1 LLFKLIIYIPF
12 FIWLFTGVYLF
23 VRKRRNMDKDALRK
37 KRTKAQIKKSFLVA
51 KNFAKNKNFDSFY
64 GEMSKIIF
72 YEISEV
78 VGHNVQ
84 GLTNA
89 EISDVLKK
97 FRGSVLDFKG
107 KTVLVTGSTRGI
119 GKAIAVAFAQ
129 KGATVIITGRKKE
142 TAELVAENIKNEF
155 GVEAY
160 GFELD
165 LTGDI
170 KSVWK
175 EIEKTVGKVDIL
187 VNNAG
192 ITRDTLFIRMKEE
205 DWNSVIETNL
215 TGTFKITQLA
225 VKGMIKKKWGRVINI
240 TSIVG
245 FTGNIGQVNYS
256 TTKAGLIGFT
266 KSLAKELASRNITV
280 NAVAPGFIETDMTGS
295 LPEDIKDSYLKQIP
309 LGRFGKPEDVANVV
323 IFLASDKA
331 SYITGETIHVNGGM
345 Y

>member
-1 LLFKLIIYIPF
+1 
-12 FIWLFTGVYLF
+12 
-23 VRKRRNMDKDALRK
+23 M
-37 KRTKAQIKKSFLVA
+37 
-51 KNFAKNKNFDSFY
+51 
-64 GEMSKIIF
+64 E
-72 YEISEV
+72 
-78 VGHNVQ
+78 
-84 GLTNA
+84 
-89 EISDVLKK
+89 
-97 FRGSVLDFKG
+97 FKG
-107 KTVLVTGSTRGI
+107 KVALITGSTRGI
-119 GKAIAVAFAQ
+119 GKAIAVAFAEG
-129 KGATVIITGRKKE
+129 GATVIITGRKKE
-142 TAELVAENIKNEF
+142 TAELVAGNIKNEF

-175 EIEKTVGKVDIL
+175 EIEETVGKVDIL

-192 ITRDTLFIRMKEE
+192 ITKDTLFIRMKEE

-309 LGRFGKPEDVANVV
+309 LGKFGKPEDVANVV
-323 IFLASDKA
+323 TFLASDKA

>member
-1 LLFKLIIYIPF
+1 
-12 FIWLFTGVYLF
+12 
-23 VRKRRNMDKDALRK
+23 M
-37 KRTKAQIKKSFLVA
+37 
-51 KNFAKNKNFDSFY
+51 
-64 GEMSKIIF
+64 E
-72 YEISEV
+72 
-78 VGHNVQ
+78 
-84 GLTNA
+84 
-89 EISDVLKK
+89 
-97 FRGSVLDFKG
+97 FKG
-107 KTVLVTGSTRGI
+107 KVALITGSTRGI